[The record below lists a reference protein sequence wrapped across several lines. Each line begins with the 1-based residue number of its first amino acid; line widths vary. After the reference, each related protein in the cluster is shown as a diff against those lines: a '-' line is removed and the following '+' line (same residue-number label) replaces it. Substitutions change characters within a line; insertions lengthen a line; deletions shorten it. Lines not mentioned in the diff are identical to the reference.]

1 MSYTLCVF
9 AFGHVSER
17 RASCV
22 CVQLLFGFYVILR
35 QIGRESQYF
44 KMIFIMAEVIFV
56 AIRPS
61 QLAVADRTSS
71 FVNADI
77 YCVIVC
83 T

>member
-1 MSYTLCVF
+1 MSCTLCVF
-9 AFGHVSER
+9 AFGHVSAVR
-17 RASCV
+17 HLCV
-22 CVQLLFGFYVILR
+22 CNFNMDFMSFYDEYDVN
-35 QIGRESQYF
+35 F

-56 AIRPS
+56 ATRPS
-61 QLAVADRTSS
+61 QLVVADRTSS